1 MHQTFKSNSLK
12 NKRGSYIAPEFLERS
27 AYDYFIVWTS
37 VLFIYISG
45 SSLYSMCTGGIC
57 NLYYLSLHWQIII
70 LLKGVK
76 NEYRYKI
83 NEDC

>member
-1 MHQTFKSNSLK
+1 MHKTQQHYSLK
-12 NKRGSYIAPEFLERS
+12 NKRGSYIAPEFLERRP
-27 AYDYFIVWTS
+27 YDYFIVWTS

-57 NLYYLSLHWQIII
+57 NLYYLPLHWQIII

-83 NEDC
+83 NKDC